1 MSFCF
6 WASFIAIF
14 QVLLQLNILLVFLW
28 NMVSLFYIGSFE
40 PFLYP
45 TNDTATTF
53 TLKANISIFL
63 KFNDLL
69 LPIAITQM
77 NIYLKSAMV
86 MLGGV
91 WSCSELTRKTPE
103 RQWNHSGVFI
113 LVSWFPI
120 WFWCLCCWIQASK
133 CS

>member
-86 MLGGV
+86 MLGWGV
-91 WSCSELTRKTPE
+91 KLFRANKKDTRTSMK
-103 RQWNHSGVFI
+103 S
-113 LVSWFPI
+113 
-120 WFWCLCCWIQASK
+120 FWCLYSCELISYLVLVFVWLNSSK
-133 CS
+133 

>member
-14 QVLLQLNILLVFLW
+14 QVLLQLNILLVFLC

-86 MLGGV
+86 MLGWGV
-91 WSCSELTRKTPE
+91 KLFRANKKDTRTSMK
-103 RQWNHSGVFI
+103 S
-113 LVSWFPI
+113 
-120 WFWCLCCWIQASK
+120 FWCLYSCELISYLVLVFVLLNSSK
-133 CS
+133 

>member
-86 MLGGV
+86 MLGWGV
-91 WSCSELTRKTPE
+91 KLFRANKKDTRTSMK
-103 RQWNHSGVFI
+103 S
-113 LVSWFPI
+113 
-120 WFWCLCCWIQASK
+120 FWCLYSCELISYLVLVFVLLNSSK
-133 CS
+133 

>member
-1 MSFCF
+1 
-6 WASFIAIF
+6 
-14 QVLLQLNILLVFLW
+14 
-28 NMVSLFYIGSFE
+28 MVSLFYIGSFE

-86 MLGGV
+86 MMGWGV
-91 WSCSELTRKTPE
+91 KLFRANKKDTRTSMK
-103 RQWNHSGVFI
+103 S
-113 LVSWFPI
+113 
-120 WFWCLCCWIQASK
+120 FWCLYSCELISYLVLVFVLLNSSK
-133 CS
+133 